1 LIFRLRRRIIPV
13 LILLAFISYA
23 SSLTAAEKKPVAP
36 TPKDKCPVCGMFVAK
51 YPDFLAQIIFKD
63 GTTFF
68 FDGTKDMFKF
78 YFNLQRYS
86 PKRKVEDMGSLYV
99 TDYYSLLP
107 IDGFAA
113 FYVVGSDVY
122 GPMGREL
129 IPFGKNQEALE
140 FKKDHKGKE
149 ILKFQNITPAV
160 IKGLN

>member
-1 LIFRLRRRIIPV
+1 LIRQKRAGII
-13 LILLAFISYA
+13 LALFLGIFIVGA
-23 SSLTAAEKKPVAP
+23 SGLAAAEKKPVAP
-36 TPKDKCPVCGMFVAK
+36 TSKDKCPVCGMFVAK
-51 YPDFLAQIIFKD
+51 YPDWIAQIIFND
-63 GTTFF
+63 GTVFF
-68 FDGTKDMFKF
+68 FDGAKDMFKF

-149 ILKFQNITPAV
+149 ILKFQNITPTV
-160 IKGLN
+160 IKGLD

>member
-1 LIFRLRRRIIPV
+1 LILRLRRRIIPV

-23 SSLTAAEKKPVAP
+23 SSLTAAEKKPAAP
-36 TPKDKCPVCGMFVAK
+36 TSKDKCPVCGMFVAK
-51 YPDFLAQIIFKD
+51 YPDFLAQIIFRD

-86 PKRKVEDMGSLYV
+86 PKKKVEDIGTLYV

-107 IDGFAA
+107 IDGFTAL
-113 FYVVGSDVY
+113 YVIGSDVY

-140 FKKDHKGKE
+140 FKRDHKGKE
-149 ILKFQNITPAV
+149 ILKFQDITPAIV
-160 IKGLN
+160 KGLD

>member
-1 LIFRLRRRIIPV
+1 
-13 LILLAFISYA
+13 
-23 SSLTAAEKKPVAP
+23 
-36 TPKDKCPVCGMFVAK
+36 MFVAK

-68 FDGTKDMFKF
+68 FDGAKDMFKF

-86 PKRKVEDMGSLYV
+86 PKKKVEDIDALYV

-107 IDGFAA
+107 IDGFTAL
-113 FYVVGSDVY
+113 YVTGSDVY

-140 FKKDHKGKE
+140 FKRDHKGKE
-149 ILKFQNITPAV
+149 ILKFQDITPAIV
-160 IKGLN
+160 KGLD

>member
-36 TPKDKCPVCGMFVAK
+36 TSKDKCPVCGMFVAK
-51 YPDFLAQIIFKD
+51 YPDWVAQITFKD
-63 GTTFF
+63 GSAFF
-68 FDGTKDMFKF
+68 FDGPKDMFKF

-86 PKRKVEDMGSLYV
+86 PKKKVEDIGTLYV

-107 IDGFAA
+107 IDGFTAL
-113 FYVVGSDVY
+113 YVIGSDVY
-122 GPMGREL
+122 GPMGKEL

-140 FKKDHKGKE
+140 FKRDHKGKE
-149 ILKFQNITPAV
+149 ILNFHGITPAV
-160 IKGLN
+160 VKGLD